1 MINTLLIANRGEIA
15 CRIILTA
22 RRMGIRTIAVYSNAD
37 AQARHV
43 RMADHAVHIGPSPAA
58 QSYLRGEAII
68 EAAVRAEADAI
79 HPGYGF
85 LSENAQFAR
94 DCAQASLCF
103 VGPPANAIEAMGS
116 KRAALELMAGHG
128 VPILPGY
135 RGEAQDDAALLDAA
149 QTIGFPL
156 IVKPSA
162 GGGGKGMQIVHDG
175 KALEN
180 VLPATRR
187 VAKASFGDDTL
198 LLERY
203 LASARH
209 IEIQV
214 FADDHGNCVH
224 LYERDCSVQRRH
236 QKIVEEA
243 PAADFPLQVRER
255 MAEVAIRAARAI
267 NYRGAGTVEF
277 LYDPLSRQQA
287 SPNGSDKDDHE
298 CFYFMEMNTRLQVEH
313 PVTEMVTGVDLVQW
327 QLQIAAG
334 GPLPLRQDQIQLNGH
349 AIEARVYAEDPRR
362 DFLPATGRVQ
372 WMRID
377 DSDGVRV
384 DSGIDIGDSISPHYD
399 PMIAKLIVH
408 DTSRATAINRLRMA
422 LNGTD
427 LGPLPNN
434 VGFLRALAADPSWS
448 HRAQDTSFLAQAGE
462 TLNERE
468 LSRLECALAAS
479 AWLMTSNTDQ
489 PRDETVTAASNPW
502 LRVRG
507 FRINQPAQE
516 RHRLLIA
523 NELIDCIVQRHV
535 ERCEL
540 RFVFD
545 SSDDKSAGQGDTAH
559 RDATYSDAANRDAA
573 NSETGPYIL
582 RAPRRNGDSVMFDF
596 DGQRRHVRV
605 HVTGN
610 DLHLDD
616 GQARAIIT
624 VLDNATPAQAGQ
636 LQGAGQLLSPMPGR
650 VVSIDI
656 AEGDRVEARQALAV
670 IEAMKMEHT
679 LTAPGPGLVTAVNCQ
694 AGAQVEEGVVL
705 IAIELD

>member
-22 RRMGIRTIAVYSNAD
+22 RRMGIRTVAVYSDAD
-37 AQARHV
+37 ARARHV

-68 EAAVRAEADAI
+68 EAAVRAKADAI

-128 VPILPGY
+128 VAILPGY

-162 GGGGKGMQIVHDG
+162 GGGGKGMQIVHD
-175 KALEN
+175 ARELAD

-214 FADDHGNCVH
+214 FADAHGNCAH
-224 LYERDCSVQRRH
+224 LFERDCSVQRRH

-255 MAEVAIRAARAI
+255 MTEVAIRAARAI
-267 NYRGAGTVEF
+267 DYRGAGTVEF
-277 LYDPLSRQQA
+277 LYDPASQQRA
-287 SPNGSDKDDHE
+287 STNGSDQGNGDGDGE

-327 QLQIAAG
+327 QLQVAAG

-349 AIEARVYAEDPRR
+349 AIEARLYAEDPRR

-377 DSDGVRV
+377 DSTGVRI
-384 DSGIDIGDSISPHYD
+384 DSGIDVGDSISPHYD

-408 DTSRATAINRLRMA
+408 DTSRATAINRLRRT
-422 LNGTD
+422 LNDTD

-434 VGFLRALAADPSWS
+434 IGFLRSLVTDPSWS
-448 HRAQDTSFLAQAGE
+448 QRAQDTSFLAQAGE

-468 LSRLECALAAS
+468 LTCLQCARAAS
-479 AWLMTSNTDQ
+479 AWLMTANAND
-489 PRDETVTAASNPW
+489 TATNPW

-523 NELIDCIVQRHV
+523 NKLVDCFV
-535 ERCEL
+535 ERHADHCAL
-540 RFVFD
+540 RFEFD
-545 SSDDKSAGQGDTAH
+545 TKDEESSGQGDT
-559 RDATYSDAANRDAA
+559 
-573 NSETGPYIL
+573 GPCVL
-582 RAPRRNGDSVMFDF
+582 HAPRREGDAVMFDF
-596 DGQRRHVRV
+596 DGQRQCIRV
-605 HVTGN
+605 HVAGN

-616 GQARAIIT
+616 GHARAIVT
-624 VLDNATPAQAGQ
+624 VLDNATPAQAGL

-656 AEGDRVEARQALAV
+656 AAGDRVEARQALAV

-679 LTAPGPGLVTAVNCQ
+679 LSAPGPGLVTAVNCH

>member
-22 RRMGIRTIAVYSNAD
+22 QRMGIRTIAVYSDAD

-43 RMADHAVHIGPSPAA
+43 RLADHAVHIGPSPAA

-103 VGPPANAIEAMGS
+103 VGPSANAIEAMGS

-128 VPILPGY
+128 VPILAGY
-135 RGEAQDDAALLDAA
+135 RGVAQDDAALLDAA

-156 IVKPSA
+156 MVKPSA
-162 GGGGKGMQIVHDG
+162 GGGGKGMQIVHDS
-175 KALEN
+175 KALED

-243 PAADFPLQVRER
+243 PAADFPAQVRER
-255 MAEVAIRAARAI
+255 MAAVAIRAARAI
-267 NYRGAGTVEF
+267 DYRGAGTVEF
-277 LYDPLSRQQA
+277 LYDPAHRQHAALSD
-287 SPNGSDKDDHE
+287 SDDGDHE

-313 PVTEMVTGVDLVQW
+313 PVTEMVTGVDLVEW
-327 QLQIAAG
+327 QLQVAAG
-334 GPLPLRQDQIQLNGH
+334 NPLPLRQDQIQLNGH

-372 WMRID
+372 WMRIND
-377 DSDGVRV
+377 GNGVRV

-408 DTSRATAINRLRMA
+408 NTSRATTINRLRMT
-422 LNGTD
+422 LNSTD

-434 VGFLRALAADPSWS
+434 IGFLRALAADPAWS
-448 HRAQDTSFLAQAGE
+448 HRAQDTSFIAQAGE
-462 TLNERE
+462 TLNERQ
-468 LSRLECALAAS
+468 LSRLECVLAAS
-479 AWLMTSNTDQ
+479 AWLMTANTD
-489 PRDETVTAASNPW
+489 ETTAAATNPW

-507 FRINQPAQE
+507 FRINQSAQE
-516 RHRLLIA
+516 RHRLLVA
-523 NELIDCIVQRHV
+523 NELIDCIVERHV
-535 ERCEL
+535 DRCEL
-540 RFVFD
+540 RFEFET
-545 SSDDKSAGQGDTAH
+545 SDDESADQGDT
-559 RDATYSDAANRDAA
+559 
-573 NSETGPYIL
+573 GPYVL

-596 DGQRRHVRV
+596 DGQRRCVRV
-605 HVTGN
+605 HVTGS
-610 DLHLDD
+610 DLHLDN
-616 GQARAIIT
+616 GHARAIIS

-656 AEGDRVEARQALAV
+656 ATGDRVEARQALAV

-679 LTAPGPGLVTAVNCQ
+679 LTAPGPGLVTAVNCH